1 MQDKVILITGGCG
14 SFGKEFVK
22 TILLQNPK
30 QIRVFSRDE
39 FKQAEMKAELNDPR
53 VEYLCGDVRDAERL
67 NMALEGVDVCVHA
80 AAMKRIEK
88 CETDP
93 EEAIKTN
100 IQGSINVAKACLTNN
115 VQNSILLSTDKAAE
129 PVNLYGAT
137 KMAAEKYWINA
148 NTYRGKQHPTKFSV
162 VRYGNVVGS
171 RGSVVPMFKKQAE
184 EDGVIRVTHRDMTRF
199 FITLQQAIS
208 LVQIAVEYSQ
218 GGEVYLPALKSA
230 SIVDL
235 AKAVDPSAHIVYTH
249 PVPGE
254 KLHEQLLNRAELSR
268 VTLEEGYTVVHPEN
282 VTWPYLFPTIYTEMV
297 PKTSFDSDRF
307 SLSELKELVSVPHAE

>member
-1 MQDKVILITGGCG
+1 MRDKVILVTGGCG

-22 TILLQNPK
+22 TILATGPK

-39 FKQAEMKAELNDPR
+39 YKQAEMKAELNDPR

-88 CETDP
+88 CELDP
-93 EEAIKTN
+93 EEAIKSN
-100 IQGSINVAKACLTNN
+100 VIGSMNVAKACLKNN
-115 VQNSILLSTDKAAE
+115 VTHSVLISTDKASE

-137 KMAAEKYWINA
+137 KMAAEKAWIRSNV
-148 NTYRGKQHPTKFSV
+148 YRGSLHPTKFSV

-199 FITLQQAIS
+199 FITLQQAVA

-218 GGEVYLPALKSA
+218 GGEIYLPALKSA

-235 AKAVDPSAHIVYTH
+235 ARAVDSKAHIVYTT
-249 PVPGE
+249 PSAGE

-268 VTLEEGYTVVHPEN
+268 VTIEDGYTVVHPED
-282 VTWPYLFPTIYTEMV
+282 VTWPYQFPAEYSGVV
-297 PKTSFDSDRF
+297 PRTSFDSDKF
-307 SLSELKELVSVPHAE
+307 TFQELKVLVNEI